1 MAIKALPFILIE
13 LLLMLCI
20 VIVITVLVYL
30 ASPIPVR

>member
-1 MAIKALPFILIE
+1 MAIKTLPFILIE
-13 LLLMLCI
+13 LLLMLRI

>member
-1 MAIKALPFILIE
+1 MAIKTLPFILVE
-13 LLLMLCI
+13 LLLMLYI

>member
-1 MAIKALPFILIE
+1 MAIKTLPFILIE
-13 LLLMLCI
+13 LLLMLFI